1 MNWMI
6 QYDPAMN
13 NRVVG
18 IFPSNYTGAIPAEN
32 IIEVTQSVRNTI
44 CLGLKQGDMR
54 YDEKSKTFEP
64 MPQST
69 PTFSELKAQKKQ
81 EIAAARYEAETAGVT
96 VNGVLIDT
104 GRDSQALITGA
115 ALSAMLDGEY
125 SLNWKTPTGFVH
137 LTSPEIIAVAQAVRA
152 HVQACFDREGELV
165 ALVDA
170 AQTAEDLDEIIISWP
185 V

>member
-32 IIEVTQSVRNTI
+32 ILEVTQSVRNSL

-54 YDEKSKTFEP
+54 FDEKSKKFEP

-81 EIAAARYEAETAGVT
+81 EIAAARYKAETAGVT
-96 VNGVLIDT
+96 VNGILIDT

-115 ALSAMLDGEY
+115 ALAAMLDENY
-125 SLNWKTPTGFVH
+125 SLNWKTTAGFIH
-137 LTSPEIIAVAQAVRA
+137 LSAPEIIAVAQAVRT
-152 HVQACFDREGELV
+152 HVQTCFDREGELV

-170 AQTAEDLDEIIISWP
+170 AETKEDLDEIIISWP